1 MARMGRIPRIIAA
14 TLAALCATAARALE
28 EVPYI
33 TTPDSVTMAM
43 LQMARVNA
51 QDFVIDLGSGDG
63 RIVIAA
69 AGKFG
74 ARGLGVEI
82 DPTLVKKSRDNAVAA
97 GVPDRVEFREED
109 LFKTDLERASVIT
122 MYLLPDVNMELR
134 PKLLALKPG
143 VRVVSHDWDMGDWT
157 PDRTLTLDVPDKPIG
172 REKVSRVHL
181 WIVPARIPGAWCS
194 TGRSKGVTLDL
205 DQKFQQVRGSLVRGA
220 ARHSFDAR
228 LWGPRMTSV
237 DGNLVLDYDGTR
249 LKPVVAR
256 NAFSKWKG
264 MTFTRR
270 VTDSCP

>member
-1 MARMGRIPRIIAA
+1 MGKTLRIIAA
-14 TLAALCATAARALE
+14 TLLALCGAQARALE
-28 EVPYI
+28 DVPYV
-33 TTPDSVTMAM
+33 TTPDNVTLAM

-74 ARGLGVEI
+74 SRALGVEI
-82 DPTLVKKSRDNAVAA
+82 DPALVKKSRDNAAAA
-97 GVPDRVEFREED
+97 GVSDRVEFREED
-109 LFKTDLERASVIT
+109 LFRTDLERASVIT
-122 MYLLPDVNMELR
+122 MYLLPDVNLALR

-143 VRVVSHDWDMGDWT
+143 VRVVSHDWDMGDWA

-181 WIVPARIPGAWCS
+181 WIVPARISGAWCS
-194 TGRSKGVTLDL
+194 TGRTKGVTVDL
-205 DQKFQQVRGSLVRGA
+205 DQKFQQVRGTLVRGA
-220 ARHSFDAR
+220 ARHPFDAR
-228 LWGPRMTSV
+228 LWGARMTSV
-237 DGNLVLDYDGTR
+237 DGDLVLDYDGTR

-256 NAFSKWKG
+256 NAFAKWKG